1 MNGND
6 CLTSFNH
13 IHTACAYCCTPDTKP
28 ALYFSQTLWSTNKL
42 TAVCVYVCRLSCIGM
57 YLWVPKHFITPKQKE
72 KELRPKTQKVV
83 RTHAVPMDWYQFK
96 CVICCLNGMP
106 NISNGRICIAAGL
119 TACLPSLLACLP
131 AATKYTC
138 FSCKHILWHS
148 NWNAVKSKRPLV
160 LFDTC
165 IKLIL
170 SQVTCGEQCS
180 KLKKM

>member
-1 MNGND
+1 M
-6 CLTSFNH
+6 
-13 IHTACAYCCTPDTKP
+13 
-28 ALYFSQTLWSTNKL
+28 
-42 TAVCVYVCRLSCIGM
+42 
-57 YLWVPKHFITPKQKE
+57 PKHFITTPKQKE
-72 KELRPKTQKVV
+72 KELRPKTQESCKN
-83 RTHAVPMDWYQFK
+83 A
-96 CVICCLNGMP
+96 CSANGL
-106 NISNGRICIAAGL
+106 ISIQMCNLLPKWNAKYIKRKNMHSGGL
-119 TACLPSLLACLP
+119 DCLPAFLACLLACLP

-148 NWNAVKSKRPLV
+148 NWNAVKSKRPPV